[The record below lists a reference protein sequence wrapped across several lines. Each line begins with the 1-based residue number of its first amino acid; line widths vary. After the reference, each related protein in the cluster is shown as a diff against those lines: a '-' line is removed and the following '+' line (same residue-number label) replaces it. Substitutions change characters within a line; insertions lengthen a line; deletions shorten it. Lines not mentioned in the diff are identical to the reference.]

1 MAGFDYEGGLIARV
15 VIDGDITPALE
26 ARILPAWFVD
36 EQHREVWTHI
46 ATHFRDYGEV
56 PTEKMLR
63 YDWPDYALVEP
74 DASLKVYIDR
84 IADRRRNNLLGETL
98 AEAASE
104 LENGDS
110 ALAADV
116 LARGLTRVYSEVSTL
131 RDIDLTTSWLERLE
145 KYEWYAANRGKLL
158 GIPMG
163 VRTIDEAL
171 AGFQP
176 EQLITFAGKQ
186 KSGKSYML
194 MHSALTAHRNGSTV
208 LFISFEMSND
218 EQAARHDALI
228 SQVDHSAL
236 IRGESS
242 EKMRNKVQKALKR
255 RKNMQPFVL
264 SSDPSGGNTISSV
277 AAKIEQY
284 KPDIVF
290 VDGVYLMADEE
301 NGRDERQQ
309 LTNITRGFK
318 RLAQRTRLPII
329 ITTQALEWKIGRRGL
344 QTSSLGYT
352 SSFGQDSDALIGFES
367 IDEDNDPGLK
377 RVKIL
382 DARNAPRVSTLV
394 RWDFEEGTMQE
405 LEDDDQQAA
414 WDDLMEEME

>member
-1 MAGFDYEGGLIARV
+1 MAGFDYEGGLIASV
-15 VIDGDITPALE
+15 VQSGDIVPALE
-26 ARILPAWFVD
+26 ARVLPSWFVD

-46 ATHFRDYGEV
+46 ANHFREYGEV
-56 PTEKMLR
+56 PSEQVIR
-63 YDWPDYALVEP
+63 YDFPDYGLVEP
-74 DASLKVYIDR
+74 DSSMVVYVDR
-84 IADRRRNNLLGETL
+84 IADRRRNNLLGEAL

-110 ALAADV
+110 ALASDI
-116 LARGLTRVYSEVSTL
+116 LARGLTRVYTEVSTL
-131 RDIDLTTSWLERLE
+131 RDVNLTESWLERLE
-145 KYEWYAANRGKLL
+145 KYEWYSENRGKLL

-194 MHSALTAHRNGSTV
+194 MHAAITAHRNGSTV
-208 LFISFEMSND
+208 LFVSFEMSND

-236 IRGESS
+236 IRGEST
-242 EKMRNKVQKALKR
+242 EAMRDKVQKALKR

-264 SSDPSGGNTISSV
+264 SADPSGGNTLSSV

-284 KPDIVF
+284 QPDIVF
-290 VDGVYLMADEE
+290 VDGVYLMQDEE
-301 NGRDERQQ
+301 GGKDERQQ

-318 RLAQRTRLPII
+318 RMAQRTRLPII

-367 IDEDNDPGLK
+367 IDEEDDPGLK

-394 RWDFEEGTMQE
+394 RWDFQEGTMTE
-405 LEDDDQQAA
+405 LEDDEHAE
-414 WDDLMEEME
+414 WDELMEEME